1 MPWGHTPFTYP
12 IPHEWAVNII
22 PLPLKEQPDIWVQ
35 ITVPNEFQPVGKY
48 NIGVTAGTE
57 GSVAPKEWIESINK
71 MQLIIVPSEFT
82 KEVFVNTAKTND
94 LKITTKIK
102 VVPEYFNSEIYNK
115 NNKSAEILEL
125 STIQEQFCFLFVGH
139 WLTGQ
144 VGEDRKNITG
154 MIHTFFETF
163 KNKSKAPALIL
174 KTSGATYSI
183 IDKWQID
190 KNINQLKKLFPK
202 NTKLPNIYVLHGDLT
217 DNEMNALYN
226 HPKIKAMISFTKGE
240 GFGRPLLEFTSTGK
254 PIIASHYSGPVDFLQ
269 KEFIVPIPG
278 ELTDIHPTA
287 RNQFLIEGAKWFT
300 VNYGYAKKALKEVVK
315 HYNKFLA
322 MSRKH
327 IKYSVDNF
335 SEEAVSKKYE
345 TLFKEI
351 DSSIGT
357 IPMRQELNLPT
368 LNKVELPKLKI
379 K

>member
-1 MPWGHTPFTYP
+1 
-12 IPHEWAVNII
+12 
-22 PLPLKEQPDIWVQ
+22 
-35 ITVPNEFQPVGKY
+35 
-48 NIGVTAGTE
+48 
-57 GSVAPKEWIESINK
+57 

-102 VVPEYFNSEIYNK
+102 VVPEYFNSEVYNK